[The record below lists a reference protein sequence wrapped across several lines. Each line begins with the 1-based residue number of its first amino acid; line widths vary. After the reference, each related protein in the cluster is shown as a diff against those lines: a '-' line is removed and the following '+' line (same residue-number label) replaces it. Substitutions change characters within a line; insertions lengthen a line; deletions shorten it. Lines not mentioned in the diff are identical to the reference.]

1 MKEYLKDSEFLTAL
15 DEMRIKK
22 HYIKLTILSFVDEK
36 PIREV
41 QGIATAGSITVNGS
55 AALRRTISLTI
66 SGVENE
72 NDINNIE
79 NIISINKKVKVEVGL
94 ENPFEDYKNY
104 GDIIWFPLGTFVIN
118 QATSSTTASSAN
130 ISISGKDKM
139 CMLDG
144 TCGGTLPSAV
154 TFHETQYEDEN
165 GDITI
170 EQVPIF
176 TIIKEC
182 VTHFGKEP
190 EQNVII
196 NDVDMTA
203 KLSTKYMGQNPIWFS
218 KDYKSFVISEN
229 APEDENFLQHKFIYG
244 QDVGYQETDFTYPG
258 ELVFSAG
265 DTVTSVLDKIIESL
279 GNYEYFYD
287 LDGHFVFQQK
297 KNYLNYYYTPITEI
311 NDTYYI
317 KAFSDS
323 KYYYT
328 FVNAKDALSYYNS
341 PKYEN
346 IKNDFIVWGDKTNSN
361 GVTKTIQYHLAID
374 EKPQIDLANQYMWDV
389 VRGNGDHAFYLFEYK
404 KSNYNQT
411 PDKKALEII
420 YSVNHE
426 EMTDEV
432 IESNIKEDIIENI
445 LKNYSFY
452 TGDQFIL
459 YYKIIFLNQIRYYKI
474 TLLDGEIIGFQYLED
489 LTDIIDFTHLA
500 LGVYPKKDATDSWPS
515 NNNSSNENNNNNN
528 NKNDNYKDDN
538 TLDPGFGIP
547 ASWWRK
553 GQGTG
558 DSENY
563 GIMLIS
569 NTKELDPGFMV
580 PDPGSRVLDP
590 DFMLPADQE
599 NNANKNNNSSNN
611 KSDSNN
617 NNNNNNTTINESKEY
632 YLTIIK
638 NIDNKNILGYYD
650 SEGQW
655 IQIYELTEELSLRNI
670 ENFLN
675 TIKINYYIKIIK
687 DINFDEE
694 NKDYDF
700 NFIDSNN
707 LISINNTIVA
717 SYKLISYNE
726 SKKKTEYNYVFPNN
740 YPAIKNKNDE
750 IVITEEEH
758 NDLIK
763 KLLEYYK
770 TNKDNLTSDI
780 ELIYSYKNIEEI
792 PKDDP
797 SKPNKP
803 GNSEDNNIPGPTP
816 RDPNYGIMPL
826 DVLDP
831 DFTLKPNEENNNKN
845 NTSNGNTSGGSNLL
859 LPFLDP
865 VDGKKNQLKI
875 LGDQEDIIKKIFIL
889 RDDGNYSLNEIIEEI
904 TKAYNSNILDFST
917 INDNNK
923 IKIIT
928 YTPEE
933 PPFDYED
940 NFYFT
945 LIGTPCNEWR
955 EELFR
960 QALLNN
966 ENGSQK
972 GDYDDELLAKIDG
985 EYLWRKQIFNPQNET
1000 WHEEWRNQIDQIE
1013 SKNSSEENQNE
1024 EIISDTWI
1032 GWNPAIYLDPS
1043 LITYWLDFIDV
1054 DQLISRY
1061 SVNKIG
1067 RRTKALTKTNMSLL
1081 YKLEVPDIIFF
1092 ENTGEADLI
1101 QKIED
1106 YTLKGQAYCALKPGQ
1121 MKLFSSSGTG
1131 STAFDYIREMLYQY
1145 LIYNLTV
1152 TINCTPRYY
1161 LEPNNLIYIN
1171 DRKSNIQGE
1180 FVITQYT
1187 LPLTYNGNM
1196 SITTN
1201 EALTRV

>member
-1 MKEYLKDSEFLTAL
+1 MREYLTDSKFLSML

-22 HYIKLTILSFVDEK
+22 HYAKITVLSFVDEK
-36 PIREV
+36 PLREI
-41 QGIATAGSITVNGS
+41 QGIATAGSITVNGQ
-55 AALRRTISLTI
+55 AALRRTISLTV

-79 NIISINKKVKVEVGL
+79 NIISINKKVKIEIGL

-104 GDIIWFPLGTFVIN
+104 GDIIWFPLGTYVIN
-118 QATSSTTASSAN
+118 QATTSTTASSAN

-203 KLSTKYMGQNPIWFS
+203 KLSTKYVGQNPIWFS

-297 KNYLNYYYTPITEI
+297 KNYLNYYYTPITQI
-311 NDTYYI
+311 NDNYYI

-328 FVNAKDALSYYNS
+328 FIDAKDALSYYNS

-346 IKNDFIVWGDKTNSN
+346 IKNDFIVWGDKTNAN

-374 EKPQIDLANQYMWDV
+374 EKPQIDLANQYMWDIT
-389 VRGNGDHAFYLFEYK
+389 RGNGDHAYYLFEYEK
-404 KSNYNQT
+404 NNYNQT
-411 PDKKALEII
+411 PEQKAIEII
-420 YSVNHE
+420 YTENHSE
-426 EMTDEV
+426 ITDNS
-432 IESNIKEDIIENI
+432 IETAIKKDIMDNI
-445 LKNYSFY
+445 LQNYSFY
-452 TGDQFIL
+452 NGDQFIL
-459 YYKIIFLNQIRYYKI
+459 YYKIIFSDQIRYYKVV
-474 TLLDGEIIGFQYLED
+474 LLNREIIDFIYLED

-500 LGVYPKKDATDSWPS
+500 FGVYPKKDEEDTSDD
-515 NNNSSNENNNNNN
+515 NSSS
-528 NKNDNYKDDN
+528 DDEPIGYPDKPN
-538 TLDPGFGIP
+538 TPDLDPGFG
-547 ASWWRK
+547 
-553 GQGTG
+553 
-558 DSENY
+558 
-563 GIMLIS
+563 
-569 NTKELDPGFMV
+569 V
-580 PDPGSRVLDP
+580 PDSWHRSTQRDKQNQLDP
-590 DFMLPADQE
+590 DFSVDPDGSSKLPNDSDDKKDDTTKVK
-599 NNANKNNNSSNN
+599 NK
-611 KSDSNN
+611 
-617 NNNNNNTTINESKEY
+617 EF
-632 YLTIIK
+632 YLVQKRIID
-638 NIDNKNILGYYD
+638 NIDVLGYYNKKG
-650 SEGQW
+650 EW
-655 IQIYELTEELSLRNI
+655 IQIFELSEKLNLTNI
-670 ENFLN
+670 NNLIN
-675 TIKINYYIKIIK
+675 KVKQNYYLKIIK
-687 DINFDEE
+687 DINFDEI
-694 NKDYDF
+694 NKEYDF
-700 NFIDSNN
+700 NFINQNN
-707 LISINNTIVA
+707 VLLVSSTGLLI
-717 SYKLISYNE
+717 YKLNSYD
-726 SKKKTEYNYVFPNN
+726 SKSNKKEYNYSIPNN
-740 YPAIKNKNDE
+740 YSTIKDLEGKVL
-750 IVITEEEH
+750 ISEEEH
-758 NDLIK
+758 KELVK
-763 KLLEYYK
+763 TLLEYYK
-770 TNKDNLTSDI
+770 TNKDDLIDDLTLIYNYTDINDASGDNSSNDGPIGYPDKPNLPDLDPGFGVIPKGHTFSDTKKDSNSSDI
-780 ELIYSYKNIEEI
+780 
-792 PKDDP
+792 
-797 SKPNKP
+797 
-803 GNSEDNNIPGPTP
+803 
-816 RDPNYGIMPL
+816 
-826 DVLDP
+826 
-831 DFTLKPNEENNNKN
+831 NNKK
-845 NTSNGNTSGGSNLL
+845 GSDLL

-865 VDGKKNQLKI
+865 VEGKKDQLKI
-875 LGDQEDIIKKIFIL
+875 LKDQEDIIKKIFIL
-889 RDDGNYSLNEIIEEI
+889 RDNGNYTLNEIIEEI
-904 TKAYNSNILDFST
+904 TNAYNSNIIDFS
-917 INDNNK
+917 ILPENSK
-923 IKIIT
+923 IKIVT
-928 YTPEE
+928 YVPEE
-933 PPFDYED
+933 PKFDYED

-945 LIGTPCNEWR
+945 LIGTPCHEWR

-972 GDYDDELLAKIDG
+972 GDYDDELLAKINN
-985 EYLWRKQIFNPQNET
+985 EYLWRKQLFDPQNET
-1000 WHEEWRNQIDQIE
+1000 WHEEWNNQID
-1013 SKNSSEENQNE
+1013 STNSDEEK
-1024 EIISDTWI
+1024 IDTWD
-1032 GWNPAIYLDPS
+1032 GWNPAIYIDPS
-1043 LITYWLDFIDV
+1043 LVTYWLDFIDV
-1054 DQLISRY
+1054 DQLVSKY

-1081 YKLEVPDIIFF
+1081 YKLDVPDIIFF

-1101 QKIED
+1101 QKIEE
-1106 YTLKGQAYCALKPGQ
+1106 YTLEGQAYCALKPGQ

-1161 LEPNNLIYIN
+1161 LEPNNLIYI
-1171 DRKSNIQGE
+1171 DDKKSNIKGE

>member
-1 MKEYLKDSEFLTAL
+1 MREYLTDSKFLSML

-22 HYIKLTILSFVDEK
+22 HYAKITVLSFVDEK
-36 PIREV
+36 PLREI
-41 QGIATAGSITVNGS
+41 QGIATAGSITVNGQ
-55 AALRRTISLTI
+55 AALRRTISLTV

-79 NIISINKKVKVEVGL
+79 NIISINKKVKIEVGL

-104 GDIIWFPLGTFVIN
+104 GDIIWFPLGTYVIN
-118 QATSSTTASSAN
+118 QATTSTTASSAN

-154 TFHETQYEDEN
+154 TFHETQYEDKN

-203 KLSTKYMGQNPIWFS
+203 KLSTKYVGQNPIWFS

-297 KNYLNYYYTPITEI
+297 KNYLNYYYTPITQI
-311 NDTYYI
+311 NDNYYI

-328 FVNAKDALSYYNS
+328 FIDAKDALSYYNS

-346 IKNDFIVWGDKTNSN
+346 IKNDFIVWGDKTNAN

-374 EKPQIDLANQYMWDV
+374 EKPQIDLANQYMWDIT
-389 VRGNGDHAFYLFEYK
+389 RGNGDHAYYLFEYEK
-404 KSNYNQT
+404 NNYNQT
-411 PDKKALEII
+411 PEQKAIEII
-420 YSVNHE
+420 YTENHSE
-426 EMTDEV
+426 ITDNS
-432 IESNIKEDIIENI
+432 IETAIKKDIMDNI
-445 LKNYSFY
+445 LQNYSFY
-452 TGDQFIL
+452 NGDQFIL
-459 YYKIIFLNQIRYYKI
+459 YYKIIFSDQIRYYKVV
-474 TLLDGEIIGFQYLED
+474 LLNREIIDFIYLED

-500 LGVYPKKDATDSWPS
+500 FGVYPKKDEEDTSDD
-515 NNNSSNENNNNNN
+515 NSSS
-528 NKNDNYKDDN
+528 DDEPIGYPDKPN
-538 TLDPGFGIP
+538 TPDLDPGFG
-547 ASWWRK
+547 
-553 GQGTG
+553 
-558 DSENY
+558 
-563 GIMLIS
+563 
-569 NTKELDPGFMV
+569 V
-580 PDPGSRVLDP
+580 PDSWHRSTQRDKQNQLDP
-590 DFMLPADQE
+590 DFSVDPDGSSKLPNDSDDKKDDTTKVK
-599 NNANKNNNSSNN
+599 NK
-611 KSDSNN
+611 
-617 NNNNNNTTINESKEY
+617 EF
-632 YLTIIK
+632 YLVQKRIID
-638 NIDNKNILGYYD
+638 NIDVLGYYNKKG
-650 SEGQW
+650 EW
-655 IQIYELTEELSLRNI
+655 IQIFELSEKLNLTNI
-670 ENFLN
+670 NNLIN
-675 TIKINYYIKIIK
+675 KVKQNYYLKIIK
-687 DINFDEE
+687 DINFDEI
-694 NKDYDF
+694 NKEYDF
-700 NFIDSNN
+700 NFINQNN
-707 LISINNTIVA
+707 VLLVSSTGLLI
-717 SYKLISYNE
+717 YKLNSYD
-726 SKKKTEYNYVFPNN
+726 SKGNKKEYNYSIPNN
-740 YPAIKNKNDE
+740 YSTIKDLEGKVL
-750 IVITEEEH
+750 ISEEEH
-758 NDLIK
+758 KELVK
-763 KLLEYYK
+763 TLLEYYK
-770 TNKDNLTSDI
+770 TNKDDLIDDLT
-780 ELIYSYKNIEEI
+780 LIYNYTDINDASGDNSSNDGPIGYPDKPNLPDLDPGFGVI
-792 PKDDP
+792 PKGHTFSDTKKD
-797 SKPNKP
+797 S
-803 GNSEDNNIPGPTP
+803 NSSDT
-816 RDPNYGIMPL
+816 
-826 DVLDP
+826 
-831 DFTLKPNEENNNKN
+831 NNKK
-845 NTSNGNTSGGSNLL
+845 GSDLL

-865 VDGKKNQLKI
+865 VEGKKDQLKI
-875 LGDQEDIIKKIFIL
+875 LKDQEDIIKKIFIL
-889 RDDGNYSLNEIIEEI
+889 RDNGNYTLNEIIEEI
-904 TKAYNSNILDFST
+904 TNAYNSNIIDFS
-917 INDNNK
+917 ILPENSK
-923 IKIIT
+923 IKIVT
-928 YTPEE
+928 YVPEE
-933 PPFDYED
+933 PKFDYED

-945 LIGTPCNEWR
+945 LIGTPCHEWR

-972 GDYDDELLAKIDG
+972 GDYDDELLAKINN
-985 EYLWRKQIFNPQNET
+985 EYLWRKQLFDPQNET
-1000 WHEEWRNQIDQIE
+1000 WHEEWNNQIDSI
-1013 SKNSSEENQNE
+1013 NSDEEK
-1024 EIISDTWI
+1024 IDTWD
-1032 GWNPAIYLDPS
+1032 GWNPAIYIDPS
-1043 LITYWLDFIDV
+1043 LVTYWLDFIDV
-1054 DQLISRY
+1054 DQLVSKY

-1081 YKLEVPDIIFF
+1081 YKLDVPDIIFF

-1101 QKIED
+1101 QKIEE
-1106 YTLKGQAYCALKPGQ
+1106 YTLEGQAYCALKPGQ

-1152 TINCTPRYY
+1152 TINCAPRYY
-1161 LEPNNLIYIN
+1161 LEPNNLIYI
-1171 DRKSNIQGE
+1171 DDKKSNIKGE

>member
-1 MKEYLKDSEFLTAL
+1 MREYLTDSKFLSML

-22 HYIKLTILSFVDEK
+22 HYAKITVLSFVDEK
-36 PIREV
+36 PLREI
-41 QGIATAGSITVNGS
+41 QGIATAGSITVNGQ
-55 AALRRTISLTI
+55 AALRRTISLTV

-79 NIISINKKVKVEVGL
+79 NIISINKKVKIEVGL

-104 GDIIWFPLGTFVIN
+104 GDIIWFPLGTYVIN
-118 QATSSTTASSAN
+118 QATTSTTASSAN

-203 KLSTKYMGQNPIWFS
+203 KLSTKYVGQNPIWFS
-218 KDYKSFVISEN
+218 KDYKSFIISEN

-297 KNYLNYYYTPITEI
+297 KNYLNYYYTPITQI
-311 NDTYYI
+311 NDNYYI

-328 FVNAKDALSYYNS
+328 FINAKDALSYYNS

-346 IKNDFIVWGDKTNSN
+346 IKNDFIVWGNKTNAN

-374 EKPQIDLANQYMWDV
+374 EKPQIDLANQYMWDIT
-389 VRGNGDHAFYLFEYK
+389 RGNGDHAYYLFEYEK
-404 KSNYNQT
+404 NNYNQT
-411 PDKKALEII
+411 PEQKAIEII
-420 YSVNHE
+420 YTENHSE
-426 EMTDEV
+426 ITDSS
-432 IESNIKEDIIENI
+432 IETAIKKDIMDNI
-445 LKNYSFY
+445 LQNYSFY
-452 TGDQFIL
+452 NGDQFIL
-459 YYKIIFLNQIRYYKI
+459 YYKVIFSDQIRYYKVV
-474 TLLDGEIIGFQYLED
+474 LLNREIIDFKYLED
-489 LTDIIDFTHLA
+489 LTDIIDFTYLA
-500 LGVYPKKDATDSWPS
+500 FGVYPKKDEEDASDDSG
-515 NNNSSNENNNNNN
+515 SS
-528 NKNDNYKDDN
+528 DDEPIGYPDRLN
-538 TLDPGFGIP
+538 TPDLDPGFGIP
-547 ASWWRK
+547 DSWHR
-553 GQGTG
+553 GTQR
-558 DSENY
+558 DKQNQ
-563 GIMLIS
+563 
-569 NTKELDPGFMV
+569 
-580 PDPGSRVLDP
+580 LDP
-590 DFMLPADQE
+590 DFSVDPDGSSKPP
-599 NNANKNNNSSNN
+599 NDSDDKKDDTTKVKNK
-611 KSDSNN
+611 
-617 NNNNNNTTINESKEY
+617 EF
-632 YLTIIK
+632 YLVQKRI
-638 NIDNKNILGYYD
+638 IDNVDVLGYYNKKG
-650 SEGQW
+650 EW
-655 IQIYELTEELSLRNI
+655 IQIFELSEKLNLTNI
-670 ENFLN
+670 NNLIN
-675 TIKINYYIKIIK
+675 KVKQNYYLKIIK
-687 DINFDEE
+687 DINFDEI
-694 NKDYDF
+694 NKEYDF
-700 NFIDSNN
+700 NFINQNN
-707 LISINNTIVA
+707 VLLVSSTGLLI
-717 SYKLISYNE
+717 YKLNSYDSEGN
-726 SKKKTEYNYVFPNN
+726 KKEYNYSIPNN
-740 YPAIKNKNDE
+740 YSAINDLE
-750 IVITEEEH
+750 GKVLISEEEH
-758 NDLIK
+758 KELVK
-763 KLLEYYK
+763 TLLEYYK
-770 TNKDNLTSDI
+770 TNKDDLIDDI
-780 ELIYSYKNIEEI
+780 TLIYNYTDINDI
-792 PKDDP
+792 PSDNP
-797 SKPNKP
+797 SGDGPIGYPDKPNTPDLDP
-803 GNSEDNNIPGPTP
+803 GFGVPDSWHKNTNSTKSQSQLDPYFGISSKGKTSSDTKKDNNSSSS
-816 RDPNYGIMPL
+816 D
-826 DVLDP
+826 
-831 DFTLKPNEENNNKN
+831 NKK
-845 NTSNGNTSGGSNLL
+845 GSDLL

-865 VDGKKNQLKI
+865 VEGKKDQLKV
-875 LGDQEDIIKKIFIL
+875 LKDQEDIIKKIFIL
-889 RDDGNYSLNEIIEEI
+889 RDNGNYTLNEIIEEI
-904 TKAYNSNILDFST
+904 TNAYNSNIIDFS
-917 INDNNK
+917 ILPENSK
-923 IKIIT
+923 IKIVT
-928 YTPEE
+928 YVPEE
-933 PPFDYED
+933 PKFDYED

-945 LIGTPCNEWR
+945 LIGTPCHEWR

-972 GDYDDELLAKIDG
+972 GDYDDELLAKINN
-985 EYLWRKQIFNPQNET
+985 EYLWRKQLFDPQNET
-1000 WHEEWRNQIDQIE
+1000 WHEEWNNQIDLV
-1013 SKNSSEENQNE
+1013 NSDKEK
-1024 EIISDTWI
+1024 IDTWD
-1032 GWNPAIYLDPS
+1032 GWNPAIYIDPS
-1043 LITYWLDFIDV
+1043 LVTYWLDFIDV
-1054 DQLISRY
+1054 DQLVSKY

-1081 YKLEVPDIIFF
+1081 YKLNVPDIIFF

-1101 QKIED
+1101 QKIEE
-1106 YTLKGQAYCALKPGQ
+1106 YTLEGQAYCALKPGQ

-1152 TINCTPRYY
+1152 TINCAPRYY
-1161 LEPNNLIYIN
+1161 LEPNNLIYI
-1171 DRKSNIQGE
+1171 DDKKSNIKGE

>member
-1 MKEYLKDSEFLTAL
+1 MREYLTDSKFLSML
-15 DEMRIKK
+15 DEMRIKN
-22 HYIKLTILSFVDEK
+22 HYAKITVLSFVDEK
-36 PIREV
+36 PLREI
-41 QGIATAGSITVNGS
+41 QGIATAGSITVNGQ
-55 AALRRTISLTI
+55 AALRRTISLTV
-66 SGVENE
+66 SGIENE

-79 NIISINKKVKVEVGL
+79 NIISINKKVKIEVGL

-104 GDIIWFPLGTFVIN
+104 GDIIWFPLGTYVIN
-118 QATSSTTASSAN
+118 QATTSTTASSAN

-154 TFHETQYEDEN
+154 TFHETQYEDDN
-165 GDITI
+165 GDISI

-203 KLSTKYMGQNPIWFS
+203 KLSTKYVGQNPIWFS

-297 KNYLNYYYTPITEI
+297 KNYLNYYYTPITQI
-311 NDTYYI
+311 NDNYYI

-328 FVNAKDALSYYNS
+328 FIDAKDALSYYNS

-346 IKNDFIVWGDKTNSN
+346 IKNDFIVWGDKTNAN

-374 EKPQIDLANQYMWDV
+374 EKPQIDLANQYMWDIT
-389 VRGNGDHAFYLFEYK
+389 RGNGDHAYYLFEYEK
-404 KSNYNQT
+404 NNYNQT
-411 PDKKALEII
+411 PEQKAIEII
-420 YSVNHE
+420 YTENHSE
-426 EMTDEV
+426 ITDSS
-432 IESNIKEDIIENI
+432 IETAIKKDIIDNI
-445 LKNYSFY
+445 LQNYSFY
-452 TGDQFIL
+452 NGDQFIL
-459 YYKIIFLNQIRYYKI
+459 YYKVIFSDQIRYYKVV
-474 TLLDGEIIGFQYLED
+474 LLNREIIDFIYLED

-500 LGVYPKKDATDSWPS
+500 FGVYPKKDEEDTSDD
-515 NNNSSNENNNNNN
+515 NSSS
-528 NKNDNYKDDN
+528 DDEPIGYPDRPN
-538 TLDPGFGIP
+538 APDLDPGFGIP
-547 ASWWRK
+547 DSWHR
-553 GQGTG
+553 GTQR
-558 DSENY
+558 DKQNQ
-563 GIMLIS
+563 
-569 NTKELDPGFMV
+569 
-580 PDPGSRVLDP
+580 LDP
-590 DFMLPADQE
+590 DFSIDPDGSSKPP
-599 NNANKNNNSSNN
+599 NDSDDKKDDTTKVKNK
-611 KSDSNN
+611 
-617 NNNNNNTTINESKEY
+617 EF
-632 YLTIIK
+632 YLVQKRI
-638 NIDNKNILGYYD
+638 IDNVDVLGYYNKKG
-650 SEGQW
+650 EW
-655 IQIYELTEELSLRNI
+655 IQIFELSEKLNLTNI
-670 ENFLN
+670 NNLIN
-675 TIKINYYIKIIK
+675 KVKQNYYLKIIK
-687 DINFDEE
+687 DINFDET
-694 NKDYDF
+694 NKKYDF
-700 NFIDSNN
+700 NFINQNN
-707 LISINNTIVA
+707 VLLVSSTGLLI
-717 SYKLISYNE
+717 YKLNSYD
-726 SKKKTEYNYVFPNN
+726 SKGNKQEYNYSILDN
-740 YPAIKNKNDE
+740 YSAIKDSENKTL
-750 IVITEEEH
+750 ISEEEH
-758 NDLIK
+758 KELVK
-763 KLLEYYK
+763 VLLEYYK
-770 TNKDNLTSDI
+770 TNKDDLIDDI
-780 ELIYSYKNIEEI
+780 TLIYNYTDINDI
-792 PKDDP
+792 PSDNP
-797 SKPNKP
+797 SGDGPIGYPDKPNTPDLDP
-803 GNSEDNNIPGPTP
+803 GFGVPDSWHKNTNLIKSQSQLDPYFGVSSKGETSSDTKKDNNSSSS
-816 RDPNYGIMPL
+816 D
-826 DVLDP
+826 
-831 DFTLKPNEENNNKN
+831 NKK
-845 NTSNGNTSGGSNLL
+845 GSDLL

-865 VDGKKNQLKI
+865 VEGKKDQLKV
-875 LGDQEDIIKKIFIL
+875 LKDQEDIIKKIFIL
-889 RDDGNYSLNEIIEEI
+889 RDNGNYTLNEIIEEI
-904 TKAYNSNILDFST
+904 TNAYNSNIIDFSFLPE
-917 INDNNK
+917 NSK

-933 PPFDYED
+933 PEFDYED

-945 LIGTPCNEWR
+945 LIGTPCHEWR

-972 GDYDDELLAKIDG
+972 GDYDDELLAKINN
-985 EYLWRKQIFNPQNET
+985 EYLWRKQLFDPQNET
-1000 WHEEWRNQIDQIE
+1000 WHEEWNNQID
-1013 SKNSSEENQNE
+1013 SANSDKEK
-1024 EIISDTWI
+1024 IDTWD
-1032 GWNPAIYLDPS
+1032 GWNPAIYIDPS

-1054 DQLISRY
+1054 DQLVSKY

-1081 YKLEVPDIIFF
+1081 YKLNVPDIIFF

-1101 QKIED
+1101 QKIEE
-1106 YTLKGQAYCALKPGQ
+1106 YTLEGQAYCALKPGQ

-1152 TINCTPRYY
+1152 TINCAPRYY
-1161 LEPNNLIYIN
+1161 LEPNNLIYI
-1171 DRKSNIQGE
+1171 DDKKSNIKGE

>member
-1 MKEYLKDSEFLTAL
+1 MREYLTDSKFLSML

-22 HYIKLTILSFVDEK
+22 HYAKITVLSFVDEK
-36 PIREV
+36 PLREI
-41 QGIATAGSITVNGS
+41 QGIATAGSITVNGQ
-55 AALRRTISLTI
+55 AALRRTISLTV

-79 NIISINKKVKVEVGL
+79 NIISINKKVKIEVGL

-104 GDIIWFPLGTFVIN
+104 GDIIWFPLGTYVIN
-118 QATSSTTASSAN
+118 QATTSTTASSAN

-203 KLSTKYMGQNPIWFS
+203 KLSTKYVGQNPIWFS

-229 APEDENFLQHKFIYG
+229 APKDENFLQHKFIYG

-297 KNYLNYYYTPITEI
+297 KNYLNYYYTPITQI
-311 NDTYYI
+311 NDNYYI

-328 FVNAKDALSYYNS
+328 FINAKDALSYYNS

-346 IKNDFIVWGDKTNSN
+346 IKNDFIVWGDKTNAN

-374 EKPQIDLANQYMWDV
+374 EKPQIDLANQYMWDIT
-389 VRGNGDHAFYLFEYK
+389 RGNGDHAYYLFEYEK
-404 KSNYNQT
+404 NDYNQT
-411 PDKKALEII
+411 PEQKAIEII
-420 YSVNHE
+420 YTENHSEITNSSIETAIKKDVVN
-426 EMTDEV
+426 
-432 IESNIKEDIIENI
+432 NI
-445 LKNYSFY
+445 LQNYSFY
-452 TGDQFIL
+452 NGDQFIL
-459 YYKIIFLNQIRYYKI
+459 FYKVIFPDQVRYYKVV
-474 TLLDGEIIGFQYLED
+474 LLNKEIIDFIYLED

-500 LGVYPKKDATDSWPS
+500 FGVYPKKDEEEDESS
-515 NNNSSNENNNNNN
+515 GDNNSSG
-528 NKNDNYKDDN
+528 DDPIGYPDRPN
-538 TLDPGFGIP
+538 SPDLDPGFGIP
-547 ASWWRK
+547 DSWHRDIYPK
-553 GQGTG
+553 SKQ
-558 DSENY
+558 DQ
-563 GIMLIS
+563 
-569 NTKELDPGFMV
+569 
-580 PDPGSRVLDP
+580 LDP
-590 DFMLPADQE
+590 DFNVNPDGSSKDGPDDSE
-599 NNANKNNNSSNN
+599 NKKDDTTKIKNKEFYLIQKKIIDNVDVLGYFNKKSEWVQIFELSEELNLTNINNLIN
-611 KSDSNN
+611 KIKQN
-617 NNNNNNTTINESKEY
+617 Y
-632 YLTIIK
+632 YL
-638 NIDNKNILGYYD
+638 
-650 SEGQW
+650 
-655 IQIYELTEELSLRNI
+655 
-670 ENFLN
+670 
-675 TIKINYYIKIIK
+675 KIIK
-687 DINFDEE
+687 DINFDEI
-694 NKDYDF
+694 NKEYDF
-700 NFIDSNN
+700 NFINQNN
-707 LISINNTIVA
+707 ALLISNTDLLI
-717 SYKLISYNE
+717 YKLNSYDSEGN
-726 SKKKTEYNYVFPNN
+726 KKEYNYSIPNN
-740 YPAIKNKNDE
+740 YSAIKDLEGKVL
-750 IVITEEEH
+750 ISEEEH
-758 NDLIK
+758 KELVK
-763 KLLEYYK
+763 TLLEYYK
-770 TNKDNLTSDI
+770 TNKDDLIDDLT
-780 ELIYSYKNIEEI
+780 LIYNYTDINDASGDNSSN
-792 PKDDP
+792 DGTN
-797 SKPNKP
+797 KPNLPDLDP
-803 GNSEDNNIPGPTP
+803 G
-816 RDPNYGIMPL
+816 YGIP
-826 DVLDP
+826 DSWHKGIHSKSKQDQLDP
-831 DFTLKPNEENNNKN
+831 DFNVIPRKNTPSDPKKDSNSSETNNKK
-845 NTSNGNTSGGSNLL
+845 GSDLL

-865 VDGKKNQLKI
+865 VEGKKDQLKV
-875 LGDQEDIIKKIFIL
+875 LKDQEDVIKKIFIL
-889 RDDGNYSLNEIIEEI
+889 RDNGNYTLNEIIEEI
-904 TKAYNSNILDFST
+904 TNAYNSNIIDFS
-917 INDNNK
+917 ILPENSK
-923 IKIIT
+923 IKIVT
-928 YTPEE
+928 YVPEE
-933 PPFDYED
+933 PKFDYED

-945 LIGTPCNEWR
+945 LIGTPCHEWR

-972 GDYDDELLAKIDG
+972 GDYDDELLAKINN
-985 EYLWRKQIFNPQNET
+985 EYLWRKQLFDPQNET
-1000 WHEEWRNQIDQIE
+1000 WHEEWNNQID
-1013 SKNSSEENQNE
+1013 STNSDEEK
-1024 EIISDTWI
+1024 IDTWD
-1032 GWNPAIYLDPS
+1032 GWNPAIYIDPS
-1043 LITYWLDFIDV
+1043 LVTYWLDFIDV
-1054 DQLISRY
+1054 DQLVSKY

-1081 YKLEVPDIIFF
+1081 YKLDVPDIIFF

-1101 QKIED
+1101 QKIEE
-1106 YTLKGQAYCALKPGQ
+1106 YTLEGQAYCALKPGQ

-1152 TINCTPRYY
+1152 TINCAPRYY
-1161 LEPNNLIYIN
+1161 LEPNNLIYI
-1171 DRKSNIQGE
+1171 DDKKSNIKGE

>member
-1 MKEYLKDSEFLTAL
+1 MREYLTDSKFLSML

-22 HYIKLTILSFVDEK
+22 HYAKITVLSFVDEK
-36 PIREV
+36 PLREI
-41 QGIATAGSITVNGS
+41 QGIATAGSITVNGQ
-55 AALRRTISLTI
+55 AALRRTISLTV

-79 NIISINKKVKVEVGL
+79 NIISINKKVKIEVGL

-104 GDIIWFPLGTFVIN
+104 GDIIWFPLGTYVIN
-118 QATSSTTASSAN
+118 QATTSTTASSAN

-144 TCGGTLPSAV
+144 TCGGTLSSAV

-203 KLSTKYMGQNPIWFS
+203 KLSTKYVGQNPIWFS

-328 FVNAKDALSYYNS
+328 FANAKDALSYYNS

-389 VRGNGDHAFYLFEYK
+389 VRGNGDHAYYLFEYEK
-404 KSNYNQT
+404 NNYNQT
-411 PDKKALEII
+411 PEQKAIEII
-420 YSVNHE
+420 YTENHSE
-426 EMTDEV
+426 ITDNS
-432 IESNIKEDIIENI
+432 IETAIKKDIMDNI
-445 LKNYSFY
+445 LQNYSFY
-452 TGDQFIL
+452 NGDQFIL
-459 YYKIIFLNQIRYYKI
+459 YYKIIFSDQIRYYKVV
-474 TLLDGEIIGFQYLED
+474 LLNREIIDFIYLED

-500 LGVYPKKDATDSWPS
+500 FGVYPKKDEEDTSDD
-515 NNNSSNENNNNNN
+515 NSSS
-528 NKNDNYKDDN
+528 DDEPIGYPDKPN
-538 TLDPGFGIP
+538 TPDLDPGFG
-547 ASWWRK
+547 
-553 GQGTG
+553 
-558 DSENY
+558 
-563 GIMLIS
+563 
-569 NTKELDPGFMV
+569 V
-580 PDPGSRVLDP
+580 PDSWHRSTQRDKQNQLDP
-590 DFMLPADQE
+590 DFSVDPDGSSKLPNDSDDKKDDTTKVK
-599 NNANKNNNSSNN
+599 NK
-611 KSDSNN
+611 
-617 NNNNNNTTINESKEY
+617 EF
-632 YLTIIK
+632 YLVQKRIID
-638 NIDNKNILGYYD
+638 NIDVLGYYNKKG
-650 SEGQW
+650 EW
-655 IQIYELTEELSLRNI
+655 IQIFELSEKLNLTNI
-670 ENFLN
+670 NNLIN
-675 TIKINYYIKIIK
+675 KVKQNYYLKIIK
-687 DINFDEE
+687 DINFDEI
-694 NKDYDF
+694 NKEYDF
-700 NFIDSNN
+700 NFINQNN
-707 LISINNTIVA
+707 VLLVSSTGLLI
-717 SYKLISYNE
+717 YKLNSYD
-726 SKKKTEYNYVFPNN
+726 SKGNKKEYNYSIPNN
-740 YPAIKNKNDE
+740 YSTIKDLEGKVL
-750 IVITEEEH
+750 ISEEEH
-758 NDLIK
+758 KELVK
-763 KLLEYYK
+763 TLLEYYK
-770 TNKDNLTSDI
+770 TNKDDLIDDLT
-780 ELIYSYKNIEEI
+780 LIYNYTDINDASGDNSSNDGPIGYPDKPNLPDLDPGFGVI
-792 PKDDP
+792 PKGHTFSDTKKD
-797 SKPNKP
+797 S
-803 GNSEDNNIPGPTP
+803 NSSDT
-816 RDPNYGIMPL
+816 
-826 DVLDP
+826 
-831 DFTLKPNEENNNKN
+831 NNKK
-845 NTSNGNTSGGSNLL
+845 GSDLL

-865 VDGKKNQLKI
+865 VEGKKDQLKI
-875 LGDQEDIIKKIFIL
+875 LKDQEDIIKKIFIL
-889 RDDGNYSLNEIIEEI
+889 RDNGNYTLNEIIEEI
-904 TKAYNSNILDFST
+904 TNAYNSNIIDFS
-917 INDNNK
+917 ILPENSK
-923 IKIIT
+923 IKIVT
-928 YTPEE
+928 YVPEE
-933 PPFDYED
+933 PKFDYED

-945 LIGTPCNEWR
+945 LIGTPCHEWR

-972 GDYDDELLAKIDG
+972 GDYDDELLAKINN
-985 EYLWRKQIFNPQNET
+985 EYLWRKQLFDPQNET
-1000 WHEEWRNQIDQIE
+1000 WHEEWNNQIDSI
-1013 SKNSSEENQNE
+1013 NSDEEK
-1024 EIISDTWI
+1024 IDTWD
-1032 GWNPAIYLDPS
+1032 GWNPAIYIDPS
-1043 LITYWLDFIDV
+1043 LVTYWLDFIDV
-1054 DQLISRY
+1054 DQLVSKY

-1081 YKLEVPDIIFF
+1081 YKLDVPDIIFF

-1101 QKIED
+1101 QKIEE
-1106 YTLKGQAYCALKPGQ
+1106 YTLEGQAYCALKPGQ

-1152 TINCTPRYY
+1152 TINCAPRYY
-1161 LEPNNLIYIN
+1161 LEPNNLIYI
-1171 DRKSNIQGE
+1171 DDKKSNIKGE

>member
-1 MKEYLKDSEFLTAL
+1 MREYLTDSKFLSML

-22 HYIKLTILSFVDEK
+22 HYAKITVLSFVDEK
-36 PIREV
+36 PLREI
-41 QGIATAGSITVNGS
+41 QGIATAGSITVNGQ
-55 AALRRTISLTI
+55 AALRRTISLTV

-79 NIISINKKVKVEVGL
+79 NIISINKKVKIEVGL

-104 GDIIWFPLGTFVIN
+104 GDIIWFPLGTYVIN
-118 QATSSTTASSAN
+118 QATTSTTASSAN

-203 KLSTKYMGQNPIWFS
+203 KLSTKYVGQNPIWFS

-229 APEDENFLQHKFIYG
+229 APKDENFLQHKFIYG

-297 KNYLNYYYTPITEI
+297 KNYLNYYYTPITQI
-311 NDTYYI
+311 NDNYYI

-328 FVNAKDALSYYNS
+328 FINAKDALSYYNS

-346 IKNDFIVWGDKTNSN
+346 IKNDFIVWGDKTNAN

-374 EKPQIDLANQYMWDV
+374 EKPQIDLANQYMWDIT
-389 VRGNGDHAFYLFEYK
+389 RGNGDHAYYLFEYEK
-404 KSNYNQT
+404 NDYNQT
-411 PDKKALEII
+411 PEQKAIEII
-420 YSVNHE
+420 YTENHSE
-426 EMTDEV
+426 ITDNSIETAIKKDV
-432 IESNIKEDIIENI
+432 INNI
-445 LKNYSFY
+445 LQNYSFY
-452 TGDQFIL
+452 NGDQFIL
-459 YYKIIFLNQIRYYKI
+459 YYKIIFSDQIRYYKVV
-474 TLLDGEIIGFQYLED
+474 LLNKEIIDFIYLED

-500 LGVYPKKDATDSWPS
+500 FGVYPKKDEEENESSGDNDSSGDDPIGYPDRP
-515 NNNSSNENNNNNN
+515 NSP
-528 NKNDNYKDDN
+528 D
-538 TLDPGFGIP
+538 LDPGFGIP
-547 ASWWRK
+547 DSWHRDIYSK
-553 GQGTG
+553 SKQ
-558 DSENY
+558 NQ
-563 GIMLIS
+563 
-569 NTKELDPGFMV
+569 
-580 PDPGSRVLDP
+580 LDP
-590 DFMLPADQE
+590 DFNVNPDGSSKDEPDDSE
-599 NNANKNNNSSNN
+599 NKKDDTTKIKNKEFYLIQKKIIDNVDVLGYFNKKSEWVQIFELSEELNLTNINNLIN
-611 KSDSNN
+611 KIKQN
-617 NNNNNNTTINESKEY
+617 Y
-632 YLTIIK
+632 YL
-638 NIDNKNILGYYD
+638 
-650 SEGQW
+650 
-655 IQIYELTEELSLRNI
+655 
-670 ENFLN
+670 
-675 TIKINYYIKIIK
+675 KIIK
-687 DINFDEE
+687 DINFDEI
-694 NKDYDF
+694 NKEYDF
-700 NFIDSNN
+700 NFINQNN
-707 LISINNTIVA
+707 ALLISNTDLLI
-717 SYKLISYNE
+717 YKLNSYDSEGN
-726 SKKKTEYNYVFPNN
+726 KKEYNYSIPNN
-740 YPAIKNKNDE
+740 YSAIKDLEGK
-750 IVITEEEH
+750 ILISEEEH
-758 NDLIK
+758 KELVK
-763 KLLEYYK
+763 TLLEYYK
-770 TNKDNLTSDI
+770 INKDNLIDDI
-780 ELIYSYKNIEEI
+780 TLIYNYTDINDI
-792 PKDDP
+792 PSDNP
-797 SKPNKP
+797 SGDGPIGYPDKPNTPDLDP
-803 GNSEDNNIPGPTP
+803 GFGVPDSWHKNTNSTKSQSQLDPYFGVSSKGETSSDTKKDNNSSSS
-816 RDPNYGIMPL
+816 D
-826 DVLDP
+826 
-831 DFTLKPNEENNNKN
+831 NKK
-845 NTSNGNTSGGSNLL
+845 GSDLL

-865 VDGKKNQLKI
+865 VEGKKDQLKV
-875 LGDQEDIIKKIFIL
+875 LKDQEDIIKKIFIL
-889 RDDGNYSLNEIIEEI
+889 RDNGNYTLNEIIEEI
-904 TKAYNSNILDFST
+904 TNAYNSNIIDFS
-917 INDNNK
+917 ILPENSK
-923 IKIIT
+923 IKIVT
-928 YTPEE
+928 YVPEE
-933 PPFDYED
+933 PKFDYED

-945 LIGTPCNEWR
+945 LIGTPCHEWR

-972 GDYDDELLAKIDG
+972 GDYDDELLAKINN
-985 EYLWRKQIFNPQNET
+985 EYLWRKQLFDPQNET
-1000 WHEEWRNQIDQIE
+1000 WHEEWNNQIDSI
-1013 SKNSSEENQNE
+1013 NSDEEK
-1024 EIISDTWI
+1024 IDTWD
-1032 GWNPAIYLDPS
+1032 GWNPAIYIDPS
-1043 LITYWLDFIDV
+1043 LVTYWLDFIDV
-1054 DQLISRY
+1054 DQLVSKY

-1081 YKLEVPDIIFF
+1081 YKLNVPDIIFF

-1101 QKIED
+1101 QKIEE
-1106 YTLKGQAYCALKPGQ
+1106 YTLEGQAYCALKLGQ

-1152 TINCTPRYY
+1152 TINCAPRYY
-1161 LEPNNLIYIN
+1161 LEPNNLIYI
-1171 DRKSNIQGE
+1171 DDKKSNIKGE

>member
-1 MKEYLKDSEFLTAL
+1 MREYLKDSEFLTAL

-218 KDYKSFVISEN
+218 KDYKSFVINEN

-404 KSNYNQT
+404 KSDYNQT

-474 TLLDGEIIGFQYLED
+474 ILLDGEIIGFQYLED

-515 NNNSSNENNNNNN
+515 NNNSSNENNNNN

-569 NTKELDPGFMV
+569 NTKELDPG
-580 PDPGSRVLDP
+580 SRVLDP

-611 KSDSNN
+611 KPDS

-655 IQIYELTEELSLRNI
+655 IQIYELSEELSLRNI

-740 YPAIKNKNDE
+740 YPAIKNKNDG

-770 TNKDNLTSDI
+770 TNKDDLTSDI

-826 DVLDP
+826 DILDP
-831 DFTLKPNEENNNKN
+831 GFILKPNEENNNKD

-865 VDGKKNQLKI
+865 VDGKKDQLKI

-928 YTPEE
+928 YTPKE
-933 PPFDYED
+933 PPFDYEN

-966 ENGSQK
+966 ENGTQK

-1024 EIISDTWI
+1024 KIIPDTWI

-1054 DQLISRY
+1054 DQLVSRY

-1092 ENTGEADLI
+1092 ENTGETDLI

-1152 TINCTPRYY
+1152 TINCAPRYY

-1171 DRKSNIQGE
+1171 DKKSNIQGE